1 MCTAYKFSVLN
12 NHTYIYQMENTLFRK
27 FTLLFVVFYCL
38 IFSTQ
43 AQISY
48 DFKVPLPPDGTQT
61 ASLNSSFFGT
71 YTNSDSPV
79 TYEINKD
86 GIFIVSINVNSVSRE
101 MIRESSKYQVRNNH
115 IFGVHAE
122 DSIPCVLEGD
132 KYYFGIKNKDQIA
145 GLGSQNVLMQLSI
158 NEYILNF
165 EENGNYTPMFIKLD
179 GRTLSIMQFDYTSDT
194 KLFKKI
200 DARTSIQH
208 DIEFVTLHPTKEEWT
223 KMKVDEMKGT
233 AVVYQRK

>member
-1 MCTAYKFSVLN
+1 MKNYLI
-12 NHTYIYQMENTLFRK
+12 YISLCF
-27 FTLLFVVFYCL
+27 

-115 IFGVHAE
+115 ILAFMQKILFHVCWKE
-122 DSIPCVLEGD
+122 TSTILES
-132 KYYFGIKNKDQIA
+132 K
-145 GLGSQNVLMQLSI
+145 
-158 NEYILNF
+158 
-165 EENGNYTPMFIKLD
+165 TRIKLQD
-179 GRTLSIMQFDYTSDT
+179 WDL
-194 KLFKKI
+194 
-200 DARTSIQH
+200 
-208 DIEFVTLHPTKEEWT
+208 
-223 KMKVDEMKGT
+223 KMC
-233 AVVYQRK
+233 